1 MARAG
6 AFVWAFLSVVLLAF
20 NTSHGD
26 ALGVNWGTQA
36 SHILQPS
43 IVVRLL
49 KDNGINKV
57 KLFDADSWTVNALA
71 GSGIEVMVGIPNKDL
86 QRYNSYKK
94 AKHWV
99 EKNVTKHLYDGGVD
113 IRYVAV
119 GNEPFLT
126 SYNGSFLN
134 TTFPALSNIQK
145 ALDEAGHGDKIKAT
159 IPLNA
164 DVYESATNKPSD
176 GQFRKDIKDLMIKIV
191 KLLHEKKSAFVVNIY
206 PFLSLY
212 QNPDFPLD
220 FAFFNGGGKPTEDKG
235 VQYTNVF
242 DANHDTLVWALRKAG
257 VPDLKILVGEIG
269 WPTDGDKNA
278 NLKLARRFYDGL
290 LKKLADGKGTPL
302 RPGRLDVYLFGL
314 IDENM
319 KSVAPGSFERHWG
332 IFFFDGKP
340 KFPMDFSGKGLDKFL
355 EPAKGVIYLEP
366 KWCVLNRDAVKN
378 MTQVGP
384 FVNYACSNSDCTS
397 LGYGSSCNNLD
408 QNGNVSY
415 AFNMY
420 FQMQNQDVEA
430 CNFNGMG
437 KITTKN
443 ASTGTCLF
451 PVQMMSAGEKLIG
464 YGVSVTG
471 FMGLVLF
478 GLLW

>member
-1 MARAG
+1 M
-6 AFVWAFLSVVLLAF
+6 
-20 NTSHGD
+20 
-26 ALGVNWGTQA
+26 
-36 SHILQPS
+36 
-43 IVVRLL
+43 
-49 KDNGINKV
+49 
-57 KLFDADSWTVNALA
+57 
-71 GSGIEVMVGIPNKDL
+71 
-86 QRYNSYKK
+86 
-94 AKHWV
+94 
-99 EKNVTKHLYDGGVD
+99 
-113 IRYVAV
+113 

-220 FAFFNGGGKPTEDKG
+220 FAFFNGGGNPTEDKG

>member
-1 MARAG
+1 MGLPETASEDFFASMA
-6 AFVWAFLSVVLLAF
+6 
-20 NTSHGD
+20 N
-26 ALGVNWGTQA
+26 A

-159 IPLNA
+159 IPLQCRCLRVCHQQA
-164 DVYESATNKPSD
+164 IRRTVP
-176 GQFRKDIKDLMIKIV
+176 
-191 KLLHEKKSAFVVNIY
+191 
-206 PFLSLY
+206 LY

-220 FAFFNGGGKPTEDKG
+220 FASLMEVGIQQKTRASS
-235 VQYTNVF
+235 YTNVF

-366 KWCVLNRDAVKN
+366 KWVVLNRDAVKN
-378 MTQVGP
+378 MTQVEP

-437 KITTKN
+437 R
-443 ASTGTCLF
+443 
-451 PVQMMSAGEKLIG
+451 
-464 YGVSVTG
+464 
-471 FMGLVLF
+471 
-478 GLLW
+478 